1 MSVALAQFQRSVCCL
16 LSAILTPMA
25 GALSVFSFQL
35 IFLLSCLS
43 CPSYATMHCF
53 DTLSGLVKPRVRDSG
68 TLDPVGERNLIMAI
82 AIEDVVTLLDQL
94 REGLVEMR
102 GYL

>member
-1 MSVALAQFQRSVCCL
+1 MRR
-16 LSAILTPMA
+16 
-25 GALSVFSFQL
+25 
-35 IFLLSCLS
+35 
-43 CPSYATMHCF
+43 
-53 DTLSGLVKPRVRDSG
+53 RVRDAKTQGLKDSG